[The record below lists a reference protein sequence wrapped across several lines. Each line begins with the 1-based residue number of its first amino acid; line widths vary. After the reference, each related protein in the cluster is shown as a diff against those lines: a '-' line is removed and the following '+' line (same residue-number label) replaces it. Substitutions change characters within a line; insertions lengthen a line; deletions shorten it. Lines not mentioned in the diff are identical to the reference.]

1 MNGDFLRPVQWY
13 ILYCMTPSGQLF
25 AMEDTHTTVYTA
37 PRHLESWFCYEGNS
51 TFWRFISINHEQTLF
66 EPITVTHVAV

>member
-13 ILYCMTPSGQLF
+13 ILYCMTPPGHLF
-25 AMEDTHTTVYTA
+25 TMDDTHTTVLDIWKA
-37 PRHLESWFCYEGNS
+37 EGNS

-66 EPITVTHVAV
+66 EAITVTHVAV